1 MTHPHNEAGR
11 RLFAAVLSSQ
21 MGITVDYCLARYVP
35 AVVDPSWADLAW
47 KLQQQIVDQYYRD
60 VMNPD
65 QGTRRTQ

>member
-1 MTHPHNEAGR
+1 
-11 RLFAAVLSSQ
+11 